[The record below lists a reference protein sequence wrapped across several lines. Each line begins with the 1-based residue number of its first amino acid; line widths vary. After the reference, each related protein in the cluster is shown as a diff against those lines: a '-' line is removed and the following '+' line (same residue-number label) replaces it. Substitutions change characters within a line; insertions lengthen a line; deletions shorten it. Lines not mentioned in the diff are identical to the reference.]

1 MMIRTAGGPG
11 LVSPIDFSERKK
23 PVPKWLWAAVGVSAL
38 IHGAAGVWLYQQ
50 RFSIAQPDTTVID
63 DPIFQVTFDRPKPK
77 PPVATTQPAAANP
90 PLNKTPLPT
99 QPTETLHVPLV
110 DGPAP
115 TGATV
120 INLTH
125 AVPDATPDGTAQT
138 ATPDPAPAP
147 VITNPRWVRQPTAA
161 QMARAY
167 PTQAMN
173 LGITGSASLQCSVR
187 ANGSLTDCGVVG
199 ETPSGQGFGRA
210 AQTLSR
216 QFRMSPQTV
225 DGRTVD
231 GARVNFTIRFALA
244 D

>member
-11 LVSPIDFSERKK
+11 LVSPIDFSERSK
-23 PVPKWLWAAVGVSAL
+23 PVPKWLWAAVAASAL
-38 IHGAAGVWLYQQ
+38 VHVGLGVWLYQQ
-50 RFSIAQPDTTVID
+50 RFSVPDTLTRVED
-63 DPIFQVTFDRPKPK
+63 DPLIITMDRPKPK
-77 PPVATTQPAAANP
+77 PPVATPEPAAPNP
-90 PLNKTPLPT
+90 PLNRTSAPT
-99 QPTETLHVPLV
+99 QPIETLNVPV
-110 DGPAP
+110 TDTATP
-115 TGATV
+115 TTSTV
-120 INLTH
+120 INLSH
-125 AVPDATPDGTAQT
+125 VVPDAAPEGTAQT
-138 ATPDPAPAP
+138 ATPEPAPTP
-147 VITNPRWVRQPTAA
+147 VITNPRWLRQPTAA

-187 ANGSLTDCGVVG
+187 ANGTLADCVVG
-199 ETPSGQGFGRA
+199 DETPAGQGFGRA

-244 D
+244 N

>member
-23 PVPKWLWAAVGVSAL
+23 PVPRWLWAAVAVSAL

-50 RFSIAQPDTTVID
+50 RFSMPEAETPTIPDTIVD
-63 DPIFQVTFDRPKPK
+63 VTFDRPNPK
-77 PPVATTQPAAANP
+77 PPVATPEPAAPNP
-90 PLNKTPLPT
+90 PLNKTP
-99 QPTETLHVPLV
+99 
-110 DGPAP
+110 AP
-115 TGATV
+115 TTPTDTLNVPVSDTATPTTSTV
-120 INLTH
+120 INLAH
-125 AVPDATPDGTAQT
+125 VVPDAPPDGTAQT
-138 ATPDPAPAP
+138 ATPEPAPPA
-147 VITNPRWVRQPTAA
+147 VITNPRWLRQPTAA

-167 PTQAMN
+167 PNQAMN

-187 ANGSLTDCGVVG
+187 ANGTLTDCIVAG
-199 ETPSGQGFGRA
+199 ETPPGQGFGRA

-225 DGRTVD
+225 DGRTID

-244 D
+244 N